1 MRSETTPAKIE
12 AFLKALGQRVSGN
25 GKVYLTGGAS
35 ALLIG
40 WRQMTI
46 DIDLKADPEPQ
57 NFFEAIAELKNELDI
72 NVELASPDQFIP
84 ELPGWRDRSIFI
96 LREKQID
103 FYHYDFYSQALSK
116 LERAH
121 TRDQKDVIEM
131 EKKGLIEKG
140 KLWDFFQQIE
150 SRLIRFPAIHSSVF
164 REKVQ
169 KYCLD
174 EKLS

>member
-12 AFLKALGQRVSGN
+12 AFLKALGQRVRGN
-25 GKVYLTGGAS
+25 GKIYLTGGAS

-84 ELPGWRDRSIFI
+84 ELPGWRDRSVFI

-121 TRDQKDVIEM
+121 TRDQKDVFEM

-140 KLWDFFQQIE
+140 KLWIFFQDIE
-150 SRLIRFPAIHSSVF
+150 SKLIRYPAIDRNDF
-164 REKVQ
+164 RGKVQ
-169 KYCLD
+169 SFCGG
-174 EKLS
+174 EKWG